1 MRSFSLLYVLT
12 ALLALSS
19 PLQASPQDEFFDR
32 LERLCGQAFAGR
44 LTHHARPGD
53 DGWLD
58 RDVVIHVRTCTE
70 NEILIPLH
78 VGENRSR
85 TWVIQRRA
93 DRLILKHDHRHEDGS
108 EDAVTWYGGHTEDE
122 GRENRQTFPVD
133 AYSQSLFLANGLEPS
148 IENFWSLEVH
158 PGKTLVY
165 EMVRS
170 RRHFRAEF
178 DLSTPVDVPPPPW
191 GWGE

>member
-1 MRSFSLLYVLT
+1 MSCIRHFFVLAVFFSLV
-12 ALLALSS
+12 S
-19 PLQASPQDEFFDR
+19 PLHASPQQQFFDQ
-32 LERLCGQAFAGR
+32 LGQLCGQAFAGQ

-58 RDVVIHVRTCTE
+58 RDVVIHFRSCSDD
-70 NEILIPLH
+70 EIRIPLH
-78 VGENRSR
+78 VGDNRSR
-85 TWVIQRRA
+85 TWVIQRRE

-122 GRENRQTFPVD
+122 GRETRQTFPAD
-133 AYSQSLFLANGLEPS
+133 AYSKSLFLANGLEPS
-148 IENFWSLEVH
+148 IENFWSLELH
-158 PGKTLVY
+158 PGQKLVY

-178 DLSTPVDVPPPPW
+178 DLRSPIDAPPAPW
-191 GWGE
+191 GWED